1 MVQGMADIA
10 VVGLRIL
17 LSFYAVFIVYHIFA
31 SMRRHKRPEKPLLML
46 HGTGDIYSLPARTN
60 EMFDK
65 CPSENKKLV
74 WFEDGRHSKLR
85 IVYPERY
92 DGAIADF
99 LATLEA
105 HVSLSHS

>member
-1 MVQGMADIA
+1 
-10 VVGLRIL
+10 
-17 LSFYAVFIVYHIFA
+17 
-31 SMRRHKRPEKPLLML
+31 
-46 HGTGDIYSLPARTN
+46 
-60 EMFDK
+60 MFDK

-99 LATLEA
+99 LATLETR
-105 HVSLSHS
+105 VSSSHS